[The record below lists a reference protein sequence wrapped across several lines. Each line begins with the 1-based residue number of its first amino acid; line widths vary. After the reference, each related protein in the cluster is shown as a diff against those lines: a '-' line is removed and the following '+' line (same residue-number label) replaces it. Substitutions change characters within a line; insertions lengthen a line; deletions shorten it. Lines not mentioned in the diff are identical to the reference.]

1 MRAVVQQRHLHS
13 RLGATDLPSSRC
25 MPKYVCVNNIAC
37 RVVPCAVEL
46 GGCGCA
52 CRDVEERV
60 LLRRFRI
67 ATSRALDGVLDQLSS
82 KNMTDAVRSQHGR
95 RGTAVGTQHLCPAS
109 PSRGG
114 MSGLAGVTTRPAG
127 YPSSGVPP
135 AVERQLHLLTQLRM
149 QSCFRAIVHR
159 AFRVHHAPHSL
170 HSTGVQ

>member
-1 MRAVVQQRHLHS
+1 VTLRHNDRITAANNAS
-13 RLGATDLPSSRC
+13 GRCFTSICYSADGAYLLAGGNS
-25 MPKYVCVNNIAC
+25 KFVC
-37 RVVPCAVEL
+37 L
-46 GGCGCA
+46 Y
-52 CRDVEERV
+52 DVEERV